1 MPAIEDYYID
11 RMTNADPEK
20 LVRDAEAN
28 GRGWE
33 ALSSSAS
40 TSIGSLDLKQICC
53 FVAAY
58 EEGNFSRAAE
68 REHCTQPG
76 LSVIIQRLESAVGH
90 RLFERKARGVAP
102 TMAGKQFYASC
113 VDVLKAVVQARQHM
127 MDLAGSVPTQIN
139 IGLPPTMFKCVIPE
153 MLPDY
158 LGRHPHVDVRLA
170 EAYSGTLTDWVLSGQ
185 TEVAIVTKPPAHL
198 GLETTHFYRDRLVLV
213 RRADGGPQRGRK
225 ACPRSIHLSQLA
237 KLKLVIPSQRH
248 SLRQIIEAGVRLD
261 STPSVR
267 VLEVDG
273 MLGTLE
279 LVRTSDWATVV
290 AHLAVRDEAKQGRLL
305 VEPIAEPELWIDF
318 YLIRTKDALLSVA
331 CRDFLKCLKQTLR
344 SMGSEHGSRPMPE
357 AAIF

>member
-1 MPAIEDYYID
+1 MPVIEAYYD
-11 RMTNADPEK
+11 CRMRNGKPEK
-20 LVRDAEAN
+20 IVDGDALKEN
-28 GRGWE
+28 GWE
-33 ALSSSAS
+33 GLSASAS

-76 LSVIIQRLESAVGH
+76 LSVTIQRLESAVGH
-90 RLFERKARGVAP
+90 RLFERKARGVTP

-139 IGLPPTMFKCVIPE
+139 IGLPPTMFKCVIPR

-158 LGRHPHVDVRLA
+158 LGSHPHVDVRLA

-185 TEVAIVTKPPAHL
+185 TEVAIVTRPPAHL

-213 RRADGGPQRGRK
+213 RRAEYGSRK
-225 ACPRSIHLSQLA
+225 GKKPSPRRLSELA

-248 SLRQIIEAGVRLD
+248 SLRQIIESGVRLD
-261 STPSVR
+261 GTPSVR

-290 AHLAVRDEAKQGRLL
+290 ANLAVMDEAKQNRLL

-331 CRDFLKCLKQTLR
+331 CRDFLKSMKQTLNLLSNAYSAHR
-344 SMGSEHGSRPMPE
+344 APE
-357 AAIF
+357 AAVS